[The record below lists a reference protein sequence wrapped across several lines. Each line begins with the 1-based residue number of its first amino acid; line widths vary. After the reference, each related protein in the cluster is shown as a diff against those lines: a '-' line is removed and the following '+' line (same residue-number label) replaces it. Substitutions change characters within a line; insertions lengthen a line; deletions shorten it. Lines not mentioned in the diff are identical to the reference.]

1 VTPEEL
7 RTAHLHF
14 AAELAAG
21 EIPFRAVAKREVADA
36 ATVKRIPGGM
46 ARRVV
51 ARAIAKDPQV
61 VLRDAVAPVTR
72 ARAAVLGDV
81 HAADPPRAL
90 VRVVGSVDAPDALA
104 LSRELVTAGVPHAA
118 GVTAATPDAVLRE
131 LREADVEP
139 VLHLADLPGEPK
151 ELGQVV
157 DGLLEDLRQ
166 RATVPRVA
174 TVEADDL
181 SWRTLPALSRRFEA
195 IALGTAGV
203 RTLGLHVTP
212 HVRGASVLLLSPGP
226 LEGPP
231 GAVAD
236 VVDGVRG
243 GQWLPVALH
252 PGPGAERLA
261 GSATPWSELLRAHAA
276 ACTAVA

>member
-81 HAADPPRAL
+81 HAADPPR
-90 VRVVGSVDAPDALA
+90 A